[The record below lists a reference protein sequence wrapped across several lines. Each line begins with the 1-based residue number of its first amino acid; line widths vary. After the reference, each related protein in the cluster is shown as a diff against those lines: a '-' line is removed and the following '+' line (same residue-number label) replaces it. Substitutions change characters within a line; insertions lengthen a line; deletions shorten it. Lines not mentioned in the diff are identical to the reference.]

1 MSADKVSSSSVKPQ
15 GIRGAAQAAG
25 PLSDPTSPPTNSP
38 ITAVPAQVP
47 RSAEG
52 LRRRVALGDSR
63 RVDGWW
69 ARSQGMLY
77 IFAIEIVAIAVALLL
92 VRSGFSGALMLTA
105 VITLFS
111 MAALNLYRS
120 KFTMSVLDDLPRLVL
135 AVLAGY
141 GISSGVAFLWERSG
155 FLLQVQ
161 FALLLLLTL
170 FIGRTISY
178 FLVRHLRRRRTLSA
192 TALIVGAGEV
202 SAALGTAM
210 KILPEAGLELIG
222 FADPEPALPAHALPA
237 PVLGSTDDL
246 AQLLHD
252 YRPNHVIIGFSL
264 MPESQLIELVR
275 MCDREESEISVVP
288 RLFEMTARTGDSDEL
303 NGLPLTRL
311 RRATFRSP
319 SWLLK
324 RGMDIAVSSIALLL
338 LSPLLGLIAL
348 MDRLVDGPGI
358 IFRQQRVGIDGKG
371 FEVLKF
377 RSMRPATSEEGQ
389 TQWNIKNDD
398 RVSWLGKSLRKSSMD
413 ELPQLWNIL
422 RGDMSLVGPRPERP
436 HFTEIFRE
444 SYPRYDGRHRVPCG
458 LTGWAQIHGLR
469 GDTSISERA
478 RFDNYYIENWSLW
491 LDIKIILR
499 TFGTLTKGSG

>member
-1 MSADKVSSSSVKPQ
+1 MTNPL
-15 GIRGAAQAAG
+15 AA
-25 PLSDPTSPPTNSP
+25 L
-38 ITAVPAQVP
+38 PAQVLKSTEGP
-47 RSAEG
+47 RSRLPARE
-52 LRRRVALGDSR
+52 SR

-69 ARSQGMLY
+69 ARSRGALY
-77 IFAIEIVAIAVALLL
+77 IFAIDVVAIAAALLL
-92 VRSGFSGALMLTA
+92 VWSGFSGALMLTS
-105 VITLFS
+105 VITLLS

-120 KFTMSVLDDLPRLVL
+120 KFTMSILDDLPRLAL

-141 GISSGVAFLWERSG
+141 GISSGVVFLWDGSA
-155 FLLQVQ
+155 FSLHIQ
-161 FALLLLLTL
+161 FAMLLLLAL

-178 FLVRHLRRRRTLSA
+178 FLVRYLRRRRILSA

-202 SAALGTAM
+202 SAALGSAM
-210 KILPEAGLELIG
+210 KNLPEEGLELIG
-222 FADPEPALPAHALPA
+222 FADPDPALPAHALPG

-252 YRPNHVIIGFSL
+252 YRPNHVIIGFSRI
-264 MPESQLIELVR
+264 PESQLIELVC

-303 NGLPLTRL
+303 NGIPLTRL
-311 RRATFRSP
+311 RRAPFRSP

-324 RGMDIAVSSIALLL
+324 RGMDIVVSSAALLL

-358 IFRQQRVGIDGKG
+358 IFRQQRVGIDGNS

-389 TQWNIKNDD
+389 TKWNIKNDD
-398 RVSWLGKSLRKSSMD
+398 RVSWLGKILRKSSMD

-436 HFTEIFRE
+436 HFTEIFRQ
-444 SYPRYDGRHRVPCG
+444 SYPRYDSRHRVPCG

-499 TFGTLTKGSG
+499 TFATLTKGSG